1 MQVAG
6 FAEMQQEVQKAQA
19 EARTALR
26 KAQESSQALAAAN
39 NELGP
44 LREACR

>member
-19 EARTALR
+19 EARSAVR
-26 KAQESSQALAAAN
+26 QAQEGSQALAAAN
-39 NELGP
+39 SQLGP